1 MERLANWGSWVLD
14 EMMFWGEVIG
24 EALGVNRTKY
34 QDIIEKRQAEIDR
47 EYELEIKRKLY
58 ERLSP

>member
-1 MERLANWGSWVLD
+1 MERLTNWGSWVLD

-24 EALGVNRTKY
+24 EVLGVNRTKY

-47 EYELEIKRKLY
+47 EHELEIKRKLY